1 MIRRSP
7 HTRLNLTVEDP
18 DPNAGGGTGGG
29 APPAKVEFTAEQ
41 HAEMNRIVQAREA
54 EAARKAARDA
64 KAEVDTYLAEQK
76 AIEDRS
82 KLDDN
87 ARLAAELADAKAKAA
102 AAEQQAAAVQAKADT
117 VAALLAANFDP
128 KFIDDACKLL
138 GDGDQA
144 EAIKA
149 LAEKHPTFL
158 TTGTDEGTPPPPPG
172 FTPPRTPP
180 AGGGTTK
187 TAAERGREAL
197 IAAGLKPRPA
207 DAA

>member
-7 HTRLNLTVEDP
+7 YTRLNLNIEQP

-54 EAARKAARDA
+54 EAARKAARD
-64 KAEVDTYLAEQK
+64 KQAEVDTYLAEQK

-87 ARLAAELADAKAKAA
+87 ARLAAELADAQAKTA
-102 AAEQQAAAVQAKADT
+102 AAEKKATDLEAKTNT
-117 VAALLAANFDP
+117 VNALLAANFDP
-128 KFIDDACKLL
+128 KHIDDAFKLL

-158 TTGTDEGTPPPPPG
+158 TAAGTGATPPPPG

-180 AGGGTTK
+180 PGGGSSK